1 MLAATDWGGFMIRQ
15 VRATLVLALLCA
27 PALGAGGL
35 EALSAGQKTDGLK
48 AALSQA
54 AQTAVAS
61 LGRTDGF
68 LGNPEVRIPLPGKLQ
83 KAQKTLKKL
92 GASKQ
97 VDELS
102 VAMNRAA
109 EAAVPE
115 ARTLLVDAVKQ
126 MSVQDAASILAGA
139 PDAATQYFRRTTE
152 EQLTA
157 RFLPIVG
164 RETGKLQLA
173 QRYDA
178 VATRAQ
184 ALGLVDKQDASLDG
198 YVTHKALDGL
208 FLMMA
213 KEEAAIRKDPLG
225 QTSGILR
232 QVFGSLGR

>member
-1 MLAATDWGGFMIRQ
+1 
-15 VRATLVLALLCA
+15 
-27 PALGAGGL
+27 
-35 EALSAGQKTDGLK
+35 
-48 AALSQA
+48 
-54 AQTAVAS
+54 
-61 LGRTDGF
+61 
-68 LGNPEVRIPLPGKLQ
+68 
-83 KAQKTLKKL
+83 
-92 GASKQ
+92 
-97 VDELS
+97 
-102 VAMNRAA
+102 MNRAA

-115 ARTLLVDAVKQ
+115 ARALLVDAVKQ
-126 MSVQDAASILAGA
+126 MSVQDAASILTGA

-225 QTSGILR
+225 QASGILR